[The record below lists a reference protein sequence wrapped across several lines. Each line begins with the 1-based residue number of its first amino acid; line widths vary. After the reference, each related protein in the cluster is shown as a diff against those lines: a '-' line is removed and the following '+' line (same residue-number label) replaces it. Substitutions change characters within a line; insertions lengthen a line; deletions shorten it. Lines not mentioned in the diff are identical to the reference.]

1 MPKDFS
7 RSRRVGEQ
15 IQRELA
21 LLLQREVRDPR
32 LSQVT
37 IAAVK
42 VTRDMSQATVYFTVL
57 GEKEDIPSIQQALE
71 KASGFLRHALGEQ
84 VIMRSLPHL
93 KFIYDD
99 SVSRGSEL
107 SSLIDEAIA
116 TDRKKHQDSE

>member
-37 IAAVK
+37 ISAVK
-42 VTRDMSQATVYFTVL
+42 VSRDMSQATVYFTVL
-57 GEKEDIPSIQQALE
+57 GQKEDISSIQQALE

-84 VIMRSLPHL
+84 LVMRSLPQL

-99 SVSRGSEL
+99 SISRGADL
-107 SSLIDEAIA
+107 SNLIDEAVA
-116 TDRKKHQDSE
+116 ADRKKHQDSE

>member
-37 IAAVK
+37 ISAVK

-57 GEKEDIPSIQQALE
+57 GKKEDVPPIQQALE
-71 KASGFLRHALGEQ
+71 KASGFLRHALAEH
-84 VIMRSLPHL
+84 VVMRSLPHL

-99 SVSRGSEL
+99 SISRGSEL

-116 TDRKKHQDSE
+116 ADRKKHKDSD

>member
-37 IAAVK
+37 ISAVK

-57 GEKEDIPSIQQALE
+57 GKKEDIPPIQEALE
-71 KASGFLRHALGEQ
+71 KASGFLRHALGEH
-84 VIMRSLPHL
+84 VVMRSLPHL

-99 SVSRGSEL
+99 SISRGADL
-107 SSLIDEAIA
+107 SNLIDEAIA
-116 TDRKKHQDSE
+116 ADRKKHLDSE

>member
-37 IAAVK
+37 ISAVK

-57 GEKEDIPSIQQALE
+57 GKKEDVPPIQQALE
-71 KASGFLRHALGEQ
+71 KASGFLRHALAEH
-84 VIMRSLPHL
+84 VVMRSLPHL

-99 SVSRGSEL
+99 SISRGSEL

-116 TDRKKHQDSE
+116 ADRKKHKDSE

>member
-57 GEKEDIPSIQQALE
+57 GGKEDIPSIQQALE

>member
-37 IAAVK
+37 ISAVK

-57 GEKEDIPSIQQALE
+57 GKKEDVPPIQQALE
-71 KASGFLRHALGEQ
+71 KASGFLRHALAEH
-84 VIMRSLPHL
+84 VVMRSLPHL

-99 SVSRGSEL
+99 SISRGSEL
-107 SSLIDEAIA
+107 SSLIDEAVA
-116 TDRKKHQDSE
+116 ADRKKHKDSD

>member
-57 GEKEDIPSIQQALE
+57 GEKDDIPPIQQALE

-84 VIMRSLPHL
+84 VVMRSVPHL
-93 KFIYDD
+93 KFIYDE

-107 SSLIDEAIA
+107 SSLIDEAVA

>member
-57 GEKEDIPSIQQALE
+57 GDKQDIPPIQQALE

-84 VIMRSLPHL
+84 IVMRSLPHL
-93 KFIYDD
+93 KFVYDD
-99 SVSRGSEL
+99 SISRGAEL

-116 TDRKKHQDSE
+116 ADRKKHRD

>member
-7 RSRRVGEQ
+7 LSRRVGEQ

-37 IAAVK
+37 ISAVK
-42 VTRDMSQATVYFTVL
+42 VTRDMSLATVYFTML
-57 GEKEDIPSIQQALE
+57 GKKEDIPPIQQALE
-71 KASGFLRHALGEQ
+71 KASGFLRHALAEH
-84 VIMRSLPHL
+84 VVMRSLPHL

-99 SVSRGSEL
+99 SISRGSEL

-116 TDRKKHQDSE
+116 ADRKKHKDSD

>member
-7 RSRRVGEQ
+7 RARRVGEQ

-21 LLLQREVRDPR
+21 LLLQREVKDPR

-37 IAAVK
+37 ISAVK
-42 VTRDMSQATVYFTVL
+42 LSRDMSQATVYFTVL
-57 GEKEDIPSIQQALE
+57 GKKEEIPAIQQALE
-71 KASGFLRHALGEQ
+71 KASGFLRHALGEHL
-84 VIMRSLPHL
+84 VMRSLPHL

-99 SVSRGSEL
+99 SISRGAEL
-107 SSLIDEAIA
+107 SSLIEQAIA

>member
-37 IAAVK
+37 ISAVK

-57 GEKEDIPSIQQALE
+57 GKKEEVPSIQQALE

-84 VIMRSLPHL
+84 VVMRSLPHL

-99 SVSRGSEL
+99 SISRGSEL

-116 TDRKKHQDSE
+116 ADRKKHQDSE

>member
-57 GEKEDIPSIQQALE
+57 GDKKDIPPIQQALE

-84 VIMRSLPHL
+84 IVMRSLPHL
-93 KFIYDD
+93 KFVYDD
-99 SVSRGSEL
+99 SISRGAEL

-116 TDRKKHQDSE
+116 ADRKKHRDSE

>member
-1 MPKDFS
+1 MPKDFN

-42 VTRDMSQATVYFTVL
+42 VSRDMSQATVYFTVL
-57 GEKEDIPSIQQALE
+57 GDKEDIHPIQQALE

-84 VIMRSLPHL
+84 VVMRSLPHL
-93 KFIYDD
+93 RFVYDD

-107 SSLIDEAIA
+107 SSLIDEAVA
-116 TDRKKHQDSE
+116 SDRKKHQDSE

>member
-7 RSRRVGEQ
+7 RARRVGEQ

-21 LLLQREVRDPR
+21 LLLQREIRDPR

-37 IAAVK
+37 ISAVK

-57 GEKEDIPSIQQALE
+57 GEKADIPSIQQALE

-84 VIMRSLPHL
+84 LVMRSLPQL
-93 KFIYDD
+93 KFVYDD
-99 SVSRGSEL
+99 SISRGAEL

-116 TDRKKHQDSE
+116 ADRNKQQDPD

>member
-57 GEKEDIPSIQQALE
+57 GDKQDIPPIQQALE
-71 KASGFLRHALGEQ
+71 KASAFLRHALGEQ
-84 VIMRSLPHL
+84 IVMRSLPHL
-93 KFIYDD
+93 KFVYDD
-99 SVSRGSEL
+99 SISRGAEL

-116 TDRKKHQDSE
+116 ADRKKHRD

>member
-37 IAAVK
+37 ISAVK

-57 GEKEDIPSIQQALE
+57 GKKEDVPPIQQALE
-71 KASGFLRHALGEQ
+71 KASGFLRHALAEHL
-84 VIMRSLPHL
+84 VMRSLPHL

-99 SVSRGSEL
+99 SISRGSEL

-116 TDRKKHQDSE
+116 ADRKKHKDSE

>member
-15 IQRELA
+15 MQRELA

-37 IAAVK
+37 ISAVK
-42 VTRDMSQATVYFTVL
+42 VSRDMSQATVYFTVL
-57 GEKEDIPSIQQALE
+57 GKKEEIPSIQQALE

-84 VIMRSLPHL
+84 VVMRSLPHL

-99 SVSRGSEL
+99 SISRGSEL

-116 TDRKKHQDSE
+116 ADRKKHQDSD

>member
-15 IQRELA
+15 MQRELA

-37 IAAVK
+37 ISAVK
-42 VTRDMSQATVYFTVL
+42 VSRDMSQATVYFTVL
-57 GEKEDIPSIQQALE
+57 GKKEEIPSIQQALE

-84 VIMRSLPHL
+84 VVMRSLPHL

-99 SVSRGSEL
+99 STSRGSEL
-107 SSLIDEAIA
+107 SNLIDEAVA
-116 TDRKKHQDSE
+116 TDRKKHQDSD